1 MTHADRTADR
11 TERGLGSLIRAY
23 REDVRPRDVGMPEG
37 GRRRTPGLRRAELAV
52 LAGVSVEYLTRL
64 EQGRDRHPSPAVVGA
79 LADALRLGHDERRVL
94 LLASKDAQGAGV
106 CLATAPG
113 DDVPAATRAV
123 LDRLAPAPAVL
134 LDRFGTVLACTP
146 AYRALLAPAGLFDG
160 EQPRLAPVVLTDPR
174 ARDLFPD
181 WDAVADR
188 VVADLQRESVPSDP
202 VLGELVDA
210 LTVLAGAAFT
220 ERWARP
226 VADRGR
232 DAVLRL
238 AHPRAG
244 ALRVEP
250 QVLVPGGGDHLRIE
264 LLLPADAATERALD
278 DLAAG
283 DRTLRVVRADAS

>member
-1 MTHADRTADR
+1 MTDRD
-11 TERGLGSLIRAY
+11 LGSLLRAY

-94 LLASKDAQGAGV
+94 LLASKDAQGSGV
-106 CLATAPG
+106 CLATTPG
-113 DDVPAATRAV
+113 DDVPAGTRAV

-146 AYRALLAPAGLFDG
+146 AYRALLAPAGLFDHG
-160 EQPRLAPVVLTDPR
+160 EPRLAPVVLTDPR
-174 ARDLFPD
+174 ARRLFPD

-202 VLGELVDA
+202 FLGELVDA

-238 AHPRAG
+238 AHPSAG
-244 ALRVEP
+244 DLRVEP
-250 QVLVPGGGDHLRIE
+250 QVLVPGGGEHLRIE
-264 LLLPADAATERALD
+264 LLLPADAATGRALD

-283 DRTLRVVRADAS
+283 DRTLRVVRSDAS

>member
-1 MTHADRTADR
+1 
-11 TERGLGSLIRAY
+11 
-23 REDVRPRDVGMPEG
+23 
-37 GRRRTPGLRRAELAV
+37 
-52 LAGVSVEYLTRL
+52 
-64 EQGRDRHPSPAVVGA
+64 VGA

-146 AYRALLAPAGLFDG
+146 AYRALLAPAGLFDDG
-160 EQPRLAPVVLTDPR
+160 GLDGSEPRLAPVVLTDPR
-174 ARDLFPD
+174 AHDLFPD

-202 VLGELVDA
+202 ALGELVDA

-238 AHPRAG
+238 AHPQAG